1 MNKNFLLYGALGFL
15 VVRYFMKKRQN
26 AAPIV
31 SIPLPPVSPEPQI
44 IEPQPVTP
52 PYRPVTRRP
61 DEPRDGFEVSPF
73 TYPYENNPNSGSPS
87 GDRRKQL

>member
-44 IEPQPVTP
+44 TEPQPVTP
-52 PYRPVTRRP
+52 P
-61 DEPRDGFEVSPF
+61 EVSPF
-73 TYPYENNPNSGSPS
+73 TYPYENNPNNGGPG